1 MKNILS
7 ILITFFCLVA
17 VAQPPQRFYTTFGG
31 NGIDIGYSAKQTLD
45 KQYIIT
51 GSTSSYG
58 AGNTDVYL
66 VKLDS
71 MGQILWQ
78 KTFGGFANDVG
89 KSVIQVPD
97 SGYIVAGFTSSFG
110 AGGYDAYILRTD
122 KAGTLIWQKTFGGS
136 DWDFAYDLV
145 YTPDADIAVIGST
158 SSFGA
163 GKNDGFVLKYD
174 FLGNLIWHKEFGG
187 VEDDELKSIIKT
199 NDNFLATVGYT
210 QSKGDINGDGYFLK
224 LNLNGDTLFTKTFGA
239 QYKDYAND
247 LVQKVN
253 NDYVVCGAKT
263 YSLNAKTSS
272 LMYSI
277 DQNGLFLWEHHNQYN
292 STLDE
297 SYSSI
302 CNVAF
307 QTSYNAYIRNIV
319 IPPLKTQAVVSV
331 CLNGGQHYNGND
343 SGGNDDDY
351 TYSLEKVAD
360 GGYIEVGTTNSFDAF
375 NGDVYF
381 VRRDSSLGNYTSVV
395 GIKNSEPSHNNL
407 IISYQDNNQ
416 ILIKNFNQ
424 NELIDEIK
432 IYSIEGKEIKNK
444 KSINENKFKIDLTDL
459 QKSIYLLDVIIK
471 NNIYHFKIIR

>member
-17 VAQPPQRFYTTFGG
+17 VAQAPQRFYTTFGG
-31 NGIDIGYSAKQTLD
+31 NGIDIGFSAKQTLD

-122 KAGTLIWQKTFGGS
+122 KVGTLIWQKTFGGS

-163 GKNDGFVLKYD
+163 GKKDGFVLKYD

-247 LVQKVN
+247 LVQKASD
-253 NDYVVCGAKT
+253 DYVIAAAKT
-263 YSLNAKTSS
+263 FSAGVDPESYMYCMTSTGNILWDNHYPSTLKNDGFVSVANSYHIPTYSAFIRTMVYFGSNQQSENFVAKIGGWGYLINSSGGSEKETS
-272 LMYSI
+272 YSI
-277 DQNGLFLWEHHNQYN
+277 EG
-292 STLDE
+292 T
-297 SYSSI
+297 I
-302 CNVAF
+302 
-307 QTSYNAYIRNIV
+307 
-319 IPPLKTQAVVSV
+319 
-331 CLNGGQHYNGND
+331 
-343 SGGNDDDY
+343 
-351 TYSLEKVAD
+351 D
-360 GGYIEVGTTNSFDAF
+360 GGYVTVGTTESFGTV

-381 VRRDSSLGNYTSVV
+381 IKQDSTIINYSSVV
-395 GIKNSEPSHNNL
+395 GLK
-407 IISYQDNNQ
+407 
-416 ILIKNFNQ
+416 Q
-424 NELIDEIK
+424 NEKTIK
-432 IYSIEGKEIKNK
+432 P
-444 KSINENKFKIDLTDL
+444 
-459 QKSIYLLDVIIK
+459 SIYLYEGIIHVNNLDIVSELKVFDLMGKLMKEVVFTKETEKINISNYSPSVYLVQLILKNGSTFTSKIIK
-471 NNIYHFKIIR
+471 NY